1 MEAISKIPKPTRF
14 NLRKQPKKLG
24 EWRSLVARYAVSGVL
39 KHLNVSV
46 VTYCGKNHL
55 KSGFNN
61 YIFRCLLKSVENAQ
75 ELSKAQ
81 SLWKIRSKK
90 FRGTHISLIK
100 CILMMISLRVT

>member
-24 EWRSLVARYAVSGVL
+24 EWRSVVARYAVDGIIEYL
-39 KHLNVSV
+39 DVS
-46 VTYCGKNHL
+46 CFLLWKKHL

-100 CILMMISLRVT
+100 CILMISFRVT